1 MQRIIKRIETKRACL
16 YSEMQYARYKQFLK
30 IKNSIS
36 PLRTWNTSLH
46 AFSLITNVPL
56 LFVPM
61 LYIHFRLCEAIEICE
76 NFIKN

>member
-1 MQRIIKRIETKRACL
+1 MQRIIKRIETKRVKPWL

-36 PLRTWNTSLH
+36 PPLRGDTSLH

-56 LFVPM
+56 LFVPIYSFSPARGNRN
-61 LYIHFRLCEAIEICE
+61 LWKFH
-76 NFIKN
+76 